1 MWWKV
6 VLILAGLGL
15 LAWETYEALD
25 TDSLG
30 VGDLLIVL
38 VGFSLLSI
46 ALWKVLAKPR
56 PVRDYLM
63 GRDEPAA

>member
-6 VLILAGLGL
+6 VLIVAGLGL
-15 LAWETYEALD
+15 LAWETYEAID
-25 TDSLG
+25 TDTLDG
-30 VGDLLIVL
+30 GDLIIILIA
-38 VGFSLLSI
+38 FSLLSI
-46 ALWKVLAKPR
+46 ALYRVLAKPR